1 MKPIEFPEQNIV
13 LGKDQPQYQPLP
25 AYRGDDQVIT
35 CWQLSLR
42 DRIKLLFIGK
52 LYLRLIAPSSR
63 SSLKLTNLSYDQR
76 RTPGTP
82 T

>member
-42 DRIKLLFIGK
+42 DRIKLLFTGK
-52 LYLRLIAPSSR
+52 LWLRQLAFDRPFQPQ
-63 SSLKLTNLSYDQR
+63 LPEVDKPFL
-76 RTPGTP
+76 
-82 T
+82 